1 MDYPAIGPS
10 KIYSWARMLTTQSKD
25 SKTFRELPP
34 LLVSDVSRLPAG
46 SELNLALL
54 EFVPTGQG
62 VIFLVKYTH
71 RELTF
76 RTPGDKDAVAF
87 GIAAFEHNVASREV
101 RILFSQVHD
110 TATMK
115 GHTLEGSVKPFG
127 PNKSLERTREG

>member
-1 MDYPAIGPS
+1 
-10 KIYSWARMLTTQSKD
+10 MLTTQSKD
-25 SKTFRELPP
+25 SETFRELPP

-54 EFVPTGQG
+54 ELVPTGPG

-76 RTPGDKDAVAF
+76 RTPGGKDAVAF
-87 GIAAFEHNVASREV
+87 GVAALEHDVASREV

-115 GHTLEGSVKPFG
+115 GLTLEGSVKPFG
-127 PNKSLERTREG
+127 PNKSLERTRER